1 MLVDDFGYDGK
12 VLNTNDR
19 PLVKKTLL
27 GLTCKQ
33 GRSQEYILGGA
44 GLQQRYTKYN
54 F

>member
-1 MLVDDFGYDGK
+1 MWGK
-12 VLNTNDR
+12 PKLMQIIPSTNENDR
-19 PLVKKTLL
+19 NQRE
-27 GLTCKQ
+27 Q